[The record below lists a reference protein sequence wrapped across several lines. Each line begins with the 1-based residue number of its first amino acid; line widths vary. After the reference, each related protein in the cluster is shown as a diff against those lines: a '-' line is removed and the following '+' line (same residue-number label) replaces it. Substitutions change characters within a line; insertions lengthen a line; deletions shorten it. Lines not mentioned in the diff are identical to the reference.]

1 VGAVMGFLGVEKNLG
16 GRPPHQPTDQT
27 RRLVEAMAGCGIPQQ
42 QIAKVVGISD
52 ETLRKRYRRELDLGV
67 IEANAKVAEALFKQ
81 AIEGNTAALIW
92 WTKARMGWRERTGA
106 EHSGSLSL
114 SVPER
119 LAIAV
124 RKAADGIEFN
134 GSE

>member
-1 VGAVMGFLGVEKNLG
+1 MGQGKAG
-16 GRPPHQPTDQT
+16 PGQPPHAPTDQT
-27 RRLVEAMAGCGIPQQ
+27 RQLVQMMAGCGIPQM
-42 QIAKVVGISD
+42 QIAPLVGISD
-52 ETLRKRYRRELDLGV
+52 ETLRKYYRRELDRGL

-81 AIEGNTAALIW
+81 AIGGDTTAAIW

-119 LAIAV
+119 FGVAV
-124 RKAADGIEFN
+124 RKAAGGIQGN
-134 GSE
+134 GSQ